1 MTERATNVATQK
13 STGAKNTT
21 TKKSADTNNT
31 TTANVVTSK
40 PDLDENLNLDTR
52 VTVKNLAG
60 WDVTFKRKHDGDGD
74 ILITKEGKQ
83 RLSRNEIQ
91 AQVNDG
97 NKLFVGVGN
106 GKHATIYIEDDV
118 TRQWVG
124 FEDENKPQEIFTDE
138 LVKNLF
144 SISQAEFEA
153 SLSTYIVTRA
163 EKYALIEAIKRLC
176 FNDYHKIVFASNY
189 TGYKL

>member
-1 MTERATNVATQK
+1 MAEKTTNAPAKKSASTKSATTA
-13 STGAKNTT
+13 SAKT
-21 TKKSADTNNT
+21 TKKSNI
-31 TTANVVTSK
+31 
-40 PDLDENLNLDTR
+40 DENLNLDTR

-74 ILITKEGKQ
+74 VLITKEGKQ

-106 GKHATIYIEDDV
+106 GKHATIYIEDAE

-124 FEDENKPQEIFTDE
+124 FEDENNPQEVFTDE
-138 LVKNLF
+138 LVERLF
-144 SISQAEFEA
+144 AMSQSDFET

-163 EKYALIEAIKRLC
+163 EKYALIEAIKRLE
-176 FNDYHKIVFASNY
+176 FNDYHKIMFASNY

>member
-1 MTERATNVATQK
+1 MAERTTNTPAKK
-13 STGAKNTT
+13 STGANG
-21 TKKSADTNNT
+21 T
-31 TTANVVTSK
+31 TTASVVTSK

-74 ILITKEGKQ
+74 VLITKEGKQ

-106 GKHATIYIEDDV
+106 GKHATIYIEDDI

-124 FEDENKPQEIFTDE
+124 FEDENSPQEVFTDE
-138 LVKNLF
+138 LVERLF
-144 SISQAEFEA
+144 AMSQAEFEA

-163 EKYALIEAIKRLC
+163 EKYALIEAIKRLG
-176 FNDYHKIVFASNY
+176 FNDYHKIMFASNY

>member
-1 MTERATNVATQK
+1 MTERATNVSTQK

-91 AQVNDG
+91 AQVNGG

-124 FEDENKPQEIFTDE
+124 FEET
-138 LVKNLF
+138 
-144 SISQAEFEA
+144 S
-153 SLSTYIVTRA
+153 RR
-163 EKYALIEAIKRLC
+163 KYLQM
-176 FNDYHKIVFASNY
+176 NW
-189 TGYKL
+189 